1 MEKLSHLIC
10 FALSACVAVLACS
23 CERSNDVSLPDG
35 EFTLVFTS
43 SSPSGSLTP
52 DIPSS
57 VAAAQFSDSL
67 LYADNMLAPDAS
79 GRVGITAKYG
89 SHLYFISGVDMPAH
103 SESAS
108 EESLLSAPIRLSAED
123 GTASDFLYGSL
134 VLPSSRS
141 RASGELALSLR
152 HGVARVDIDVE
163 NPERT
168 VISEVVIENAPAYA
182 LPFSPER
189 VTSDETVRLTRAMAQ
204 DFDGEQE
211 GLFHIFSSTTP
222 VHFVISGTQD
232 GVPASF
238 RATLPSVERGKIY
251 ELAVL
256 GTGADVQG
264 TFSVRSWEDGATV
277 VAKPD
282 TWSRILLSS
291 EESSI
296 PSDVTVDYG
305 DNTVSVPNTGAS
317 EMTLAFVADAAVE
330 IASVEGLGRGAV
342 VDERTMSVSR
352 NGRYV
357 SSFKVSIPAQGKGRL
372 GYSVLVNLRYALLKG
387 SYDCVRV
394 NVAPSDKLVETVDI
408 AGRTWM
414 AFNGVSPELDSQ
426 TYLMDGIGDVES
438 MYKKLWTTSIGYLF
452 QYGRPAQYVPWRG
465 YNTNSLN
472 SAPTDKPWQTADKM
486 PCPEG
491 WRLPTRSELLTL
503 LPNQTLPIPGSYTS
517 GGDTISAEL
526 MTAEEET
533 VKTETN
539 ISGVSRI
546 LKLTSGNSGQSMY
559 LPFGGEKSDKS
570 QAANPGFG
578 NSLVLWTSEYS
589 NTGGYA
595 YGRKVSYVDGETK
608 SVKFEESHRPQQ
620 SFCYVRCIKK

>member
-1 MEKLSHLIC
+1 M
-10 FALSACVAVLACS
+10 
-23 CERSNDVSLPDG
+23 
-35 EFTLVFTS
+35 
-43 SSPSGSLTP
+43 
-52 DIPSS
+52 
-57 VAAAQFSDSL
+57 
-67 LYADNMLAPDAS
+67 
-79 GRVGITAKYG
+79 
-89 SHLYFISGVDMPAH
+89 
-103 SESAS
+103 
-108 EESLLSAPIRLSAED
+108 
-123 GTASDFLYGSL
+123 
-134 VLPSSRS
+134 
-141 RASGELALSLR
+141 
-152 HGVARVDIDVE
+152 DIDVQ

-168 VISEVVIENAPAYA
+168 VISEVVIENAPSCA
-182 LPFSPER
+182 LPFSPGSA
-189 VTSDETVRLTRAMAQ
+189 VSGETVRLARTIPQ

-211 GLFHIFSSTTP
+211 GLFHIFSSAAP
-222 VHFVISGTQD
+222 VHFTISGTQD

-238 RATLPSVERGKIY
+238 RATLPSVECGKIY

-256 GTGADVQG
+256 GTGAEVQG
-264 TFSVRSWEDGATV
+264 TFSVRSWEDGVTV

-282 TWSRILLSS
+282 TWSRILLSA

-305 DNTVSVPNTGAS
+305 DNTISVPNTGAT

-342 VDERTMSVSR
+342 VDDQTATVSR
-352 NGRYV
+352 GGRYV
-357 SSFKVSIPAQGKGRL
+357 SSFKLSIPSQGKGRL
-372 GYSVLVNLRYALLKG
+372 GYSVLVNLRYALLKD

-414 AFNGVSPELDSQ
+414 AFNGVSPELDGQ

-438 MYKKLWTTSIGYLF
+438 MYKQLWTTSIGYLF

-472 SAPTDKPWQTADKM
+472 SAATDKPWQTADKM

-491 WRLPTRSELLTL
+491 WRLPAKSELQTL
-503 LPNQTLPIPGSYTS
+503 LPNQTLQVPGSYVS

-526 MTAEEET
+526 MTADEET
-533 VKTETN
+533 VTTETN
-539 ISGVSRI
+539 VGGTSRI
-546 LKLTSGNSGQSMY
+546 LKLTSGNSGQSLY

-570 QAANPGFG
+570 QAQNPGFG
-578 NSLVLWTSEYS
+578 SALVLWTSEYS

-595 YGRKVSYVDGETK
+595 YGRKVSYVVDGEVE

-620 SFCYVRCIKK
+620 SFAYVRCIKKQDSEL